1 MMALF
6 SQSLRNLTRLG
17 VNVRVGTAV
26 ASYHKNV
33 SLLFTCLFLNPCVC
47 FGVAHV
53 LPRLLW
59 EFDWRP
65 LPIFLNGSGIFAAH
79 KFLQYALQVTSFF
92 SWF

>member
-6 SQSLRNLTRLG
+6 SRSLRNLTRAG

-33 SLLFTCLFLNPCVC
+33 SLRLTCLFLNPCVC

-53 LPRLLW
+53 LLRLLW
-59 EFDWRP
+59 EF
-65 LPIFLNGSGIFAAH
+65 
-79 KFLQYALQVTSFF
+79 
-92 SWF
+92 